1 MGTHTFAELEV
12 SEGAYDEIAQKL
24 KDAGYEHAFIG
35 ETIDMHGIGLTKGQP
50 IPKGQISDGYHTFD
64 ELYEH
69 RCLLFLAF
77 ISQVHLA
84 TEPYTCC
91 WKSKNHGVGNP
102 PNERTEP
109 VWEGWFLAGLTLGSP
124 VLKSITYHLPMKY
137 WELCKGIEKET
148 PPLFDGHDSREV
160 LTRLEV
166 WLKG

>member
-64 ELYEH
+64 ELYDH

-77 ISQVHLA
+77 QEAELRIREISGHDLG
-84 TEPYTCC
+84 C
-91 WKSKNHGVGNP
+91 WKSKKHADGS
-102 PNERTEP
+102 E
-109 VWEGWFLAGLTLGSP
+109 WEGWFISGLI
-124 VLKSITYHLPMKY
+124 LKIMQSELVITYHIPMKY
-137 WELCKGIEKET
+137 WDLCEAPEQELAPEW
-148 PPLFDGHDSREV
+148 DGHTSEDVIE
-160 LTRLEV
+160 RLKA
-166 WLKG
+166 WLK